1 MEDASAKAP
10 SRDARGRFG
19 PGNPGRP
26 RGARGRMTQRI
37 ALSLLRHFEQ
47 NERQILS
54 TLTAYE
60 NIPVYM
66 RLIDRMLA
74 RSPNEDGLDLDAL
87 PVEDAT
93 RVTRAVRAALER
105 VEAGEG
111 SLADIEAALDGAV
124 GSGDQLDIR

>member
-10 SRDARGRFG
+10 PRDTRGRFG

-47 NERQILS
+47 NEGQILS

-124 GSGDQLDIR
+124 GRGDQPDIR